1 MVHFG
6 DFWKPE
12 AWGKTVLPGKS
23 LFIEQK
29 SVKNAK
35 IQKFECDSL
44 SNSNNMDK
52 FLNKKLA
59 IAPACIMQKTA
70 TLNYPRLFF
79 STAS

>member
-1 MVHFG
+1 M
-6 DFWKPE
+6 
-12 AWGKTVLPGKS
+12 LPDKS

-59 IAPACIMQKTA
+59 IASVCIMQKTA

-79 STAS
+79 QRPPKFFDVMTSGVFASRL